1 MKCLTR
7 KLEKTWKC
15 YAGLN
20 KHNVFRN
27 VAVQLILFLP
37 ENLALAEIFGS
48 AAWNYHLTMPDW
60 KIDRQKKTRRSCWKG
75 NEETD
80 QIDPRSMGG
89 ATCFTQWNFS
99 ATAPDA

>member
-1 MKCLTR
+1 VQGL
-7 KLEKTWKC
+7 

-27 VAVQLILFLP
+27 VAVQLIPFLP

-60 KIDRQKKTRRSCWKG
+60 KIDRQKKTRKSCWKG
-75 NEETD
+75 NEETEND
-80 QIDPRSMGG
+80 TEKAGLEINAIYKKQQKNY
-89 ATCFTQWNFS
+89 FLKLYV
-99 ATAPDA
+99 